1 MPQKSEYRV
10 VSGTNE
16 TIGQLIAPL
25 AAQGFKPILM
35 TSTGVT
41 VSPQVAQIVMI
52 SLVLERVL
60 GT

>member
-16 TIGQLIAPL
+16 IIGQLIASSV
-25 AAQGFKPILM
+25 AQGFKPILI
-35 TSTGVT
+35 TSTAVT

-60 GT
+60 GA